1 MEELQPPIGAFQM
14 KALVFSNCIMV
25 GPQDQH
31 LYIYIIYNYMYTI
44 YIYIHTGLTS
54 IPAFAVSEKAV
65 HHQTEICGS
74 SVFQRSAF
82 EFEGLPDWGVMVRW
96 ISRGFLVGALE

>member
-1 MEELQPPIGAFQM
+1 
-14 KALVFSNCIMV
+14 
-25 GPQDQH
+25 
-31 LYIYIIYNYMYTI
+31 MYT
-44 YIYIHTGLTS
+44 IYIHTGLTS

-96 ISRGFLVGALE
+96 ISCGFLVGGLEYIFSISHDGSMVLVY